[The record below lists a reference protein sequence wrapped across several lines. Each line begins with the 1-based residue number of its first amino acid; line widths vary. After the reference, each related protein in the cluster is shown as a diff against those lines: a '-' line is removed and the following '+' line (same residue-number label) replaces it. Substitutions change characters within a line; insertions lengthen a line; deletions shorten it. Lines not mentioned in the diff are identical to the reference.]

1 MRKLGG
7 TKKRKKKTHTH
18 TRSEVLMRMRTQTH
32 THKKKGGRYGGVGG
46 RTSALGLSERG
57 IPKSALDFVTSPR
70 MQNTIKKSKRRKEKR
85 KKMGRVLRR
94 RGAKTTRCSCCSLG
108 KMDTISLYSHSADC
122 LVYSLLL
129 LLPLL
134 LSVHAWRSAVTA
146 QPHL

>member
-32 THKKKGGRYGGVGG
+32 THTKKGGEIRRGGWKDVRP
-46 RTSALGLSERG
+46 RTFRARDSKER
-57 IPKSALDFVTSPR
+57 PR
-70 MQNTIKKSKRRKEKR
+70 FRHKPTDAKHNKKNQREEKR

-108 KMDTISLYSHSADC
+108 KMDTISLYSHSVDC